1 VGLAEIDPPGSAWGR
16 QIGRRLALHPLLANP
31 RHDGLDVVLDV
42 LDQSRPLLVALGVQ
56 VDVIRIRR
64 GCAVVRALPIRT
76 TRAAVACQISRGLLE
91 TVPATARGIRGTV
104 IETTCRA
111 RGAEA
116 CLFTLLWDATLGV
129 MALYRPYARHG
140 PWAAQMG
147 GDSTFVLDPELV
159 PHQPAPAA
167 GTPLGG
173 PPGPPEPPGPPGPS
187 GERAERDGPPS
198 GPAIVVDHPPLD
210 HDPGGDQSTVITPDP
225 ADGSVPPQDWLPPT
239 GRDPEGRG
247 GI

>member
-1 VGLAEIDPPGSAWGR
+1 LFVGLAEVHPPGSGWGR

-56 VDVIRIRR
+56 LDVIRIRR
-64 GCAVVRALPIRT
+64 GCAVVRALPIRA
-76 TRAAVACQISRGLLE
+76 TRAAAACQISRGLLE

-104 IETTCRA
+104 VETTCRA

-140 PWAAQMG
+140 PWAAQVG
-147 GDSTFVLDPELV
+147 EGTAFVLDPELV
-159 PHQPAPAA
+159 PARP
-167 GTPLGG
+167 GTPPGSVLE
-173 PPGPPEPPGPPGPS
+173 GPPEPGEHRAEPEGPS
-187 GERAERDGPPS
+187 L
-198 GPAIVVDHPPLD
+198 GPADVVDGQPFD
-210 HDPGGDQSTVITPDP
+210 RGADRDESTMITPDP
-225 ADGSVPPQDWLPPT
+225 ADGSVPPERWVPPT